1 MEELI
6 VAMPY
11 AQTKLIVIQ
20 FYNMPH
26 QWYLINARGLAQ
38 IAP

>member
-20 FYNMPH
+20 FYKH
-26 QWYLINARGLAQ
+26 A
-38 IAP
+38 APMIFN